1 MRKSGIIWIYAFLLH
16 DLIKLSA
23 IPHKVPKQKR
33 AALLQLDLRRIATRY
48 IYSIPNSEMNFKCFL
63 PRFGFQTAF
72 PRTIL
77 S

>member
-1 MRKSGIIWIYAFLLH
+1 MRKSRIIWIYAFLLH
-16 DLIKLSA
+16 DLMKLSA

-48 IYSIPNSEMNFKCFL
+48 IYSIANSEMNFKCFFAAL
-63 PRFGFQTAF
+63 WIPDNFS
-72 PRTIL
+72 RTIL